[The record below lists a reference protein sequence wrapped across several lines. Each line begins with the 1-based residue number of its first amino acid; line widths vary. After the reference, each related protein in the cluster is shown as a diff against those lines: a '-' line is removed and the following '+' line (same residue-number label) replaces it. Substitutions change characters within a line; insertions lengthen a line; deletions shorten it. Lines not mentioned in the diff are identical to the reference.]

1 MVLIDKESL
10 MEEEKSKTQK
20 KRKAEQLKKLGEDLV
35 SLSDKKLRA
44 LPIPDHLMQAIM
56 AAKEIKS
63 FGAKKRQAL
72 FIGKLIR
79 GIDHEVISDA
89 LKKAQDVDKAKSA
102 EFHQMEKWRERLLQE
117 GHDALTEFVRLHQ
130 PDDVQKLRHLIK
142 KANIDLKNEKN
153 TGANKALFQEIRRIL
168 S

>member
-1 MVLIDKESL
+1 

-20 KRKAEQLKKLGEDLV
+20 KRDADQLKKLGEDLV
-35 SLSDKKLRA
+35 ELSDKKLKE
-44 LPIPDHLMQAIM
+44 LPIPDHLMQAIKV
-56 AAKEIKS
+56 AKEIKS

-79 GIDHEVISDA
+79 GIDHEVITNA
-89 LKKAQDVDKAKSA
+89 LKKAQDADKAKSA
-102 EFHQMEKWRERLLQE
+102 EFHQMEKWRERLLKDGNE
-117 GHDALTEFVRLHQ
+117 ALTEFVQIHQ
-130 PDDVQKLRHLIK
+130 PDDVQKLRQLIK

-153 TGANKALFQEIRRIL
+153 TGASKALFQEIRRIL